1 MEDKRLG
8 VIDSTAN
15 GLDVVTRRP
24 WLIVIP
30 VLLDLWYWLGPQL
43 SVAPLFQQ
51 IADRLAVSAAQ
62 TVSGAAM
69 DSAMAAVPD
78 AVQALGQQFNL
89 FGVLV
94 AASLSIPNFVGYGGT
109 GSAHNLGVIE
119 LDSWLTAI
127 GVGAA
132 LGLLGI
138 AIGCVYLMLVVWG
151 LDQRK
156 ADIRQ
161 LLNRAGE
168 AWVRMVA
175 TLMLALF
182 FAISF
187 IVPFLFLVAMIGQL
201 SGGAAAFLIGLF
213 YVGLIW
219 LVIYLFF
226 VVAAIFINR
235 ANPLRAI
242 WYSANVVG
250 RNFGS
255 AVGLV
260 LVIMVLSQGLG
271 LVWQRLG
278 ATHPV
283 GLVVAIA
290 GHAFIG
296 TALIAATLIFYRDRF
311 RHWQRQSAA

>member
-1 MEDKRLG
+1 MEDNRLG
-8 VIDSTAN
+8 VIDSTAT
-15 GLDVVTRRP
+15 GLDVVTQRP

-43 SVAPLFQQ
+43 SVAPLFEQ
-51 IADRLAVSAAQ
+51 IADRLAVSASEA
-62 TVSGAAM
+62 VSNAAM
-69 DSAMAAVPD
+69 DSAVAAVPS
-78 AVQALGQQFNL
+78 VVEALGQHFNL
-89 FGVLV
+89 FSVLV
-94 AASLSIPNFVGYGGT
+94 AASLSMPNMVGYGGP
-109 GSAHNLGVIE
+109 HNLGVIE
-119 LDSWLTAI
+119 LDSWLTAA

-132 LGLLGI
+132 LGLLGV
-138 AIGCVYLMLVVWG
+138 AIGCVYLILLVWG

-156 ADIRQ
+156 ADVRQ

-175 TLMLALF
+175 TIMLALF
-182 FAISF
+182 FVVSF

-201 SGGAAAFLIGLF
+201 SGGAAAFLMGLL

-219 LVIYLFF
+219 LLIYLFF

-235 ANPLRAI
+235 ANPLRAV

-278 ATHPV
+278 AAHPLGMLV
-283 GLVVAIA
+283 GIT
-290 GHAFIG
+290 GHGFIG
-296 TALIAATLIFYRDRF
+296 TALIAAALIFYRDRF
-311 RHWQRQSAA
+311 RHWQRQAV